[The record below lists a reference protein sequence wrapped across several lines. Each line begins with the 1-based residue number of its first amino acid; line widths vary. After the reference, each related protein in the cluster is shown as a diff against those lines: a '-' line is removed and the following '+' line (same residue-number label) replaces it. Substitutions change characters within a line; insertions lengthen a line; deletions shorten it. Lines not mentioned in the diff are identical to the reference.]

1 MRHGPLRHPWFAAFT
16 AGVATGSVA
25 DEVSRLALPLMV
37 LDLTHS
43 LAAAATLRVVQFVPY
58 IFFGSVAGV
67 IIDRVDKRRLLL
79 GADLIGVL
87 LTAAIPLSVLFNV
100 FSLEL
105 LYALGFLLGT
115 VEVVRGVTTDFSVVP
130 ALVDE
135 HELTQ
140 ANAVYLGADRF
151 ARVIGPVLA
160 GLAIEAF
167 GTANALWIAALA
179 FLPTAAVLVRMPR
192 HFLAAEPGE
201 RVALSVGTFARE
213 IGDGFAFVWRSRI
226 LRAVLIFM
234 FIGNLGGNGLQTL
247 FLYVLNVEHGFSA
260 ATIGVIFGGIGV
272 MSIAGSISAPALT
285 RGRPMGRTMLGMQVV
300 SSLMVLVM
308 GGLRDVG
315 MLIGAF
321 AIRQIASSAWV
332 VYAFTPRQREVP
344 RELRGRAN
352 GAIRAVLIASNA
364 ASPALLSTIQ
374 SGLGTGIAYVTAG
387 LLGLISVAVASFT
400 ALRDYD
406 VRGPLDIVAAEE
418 DVEMEPAAD

>member
-105 LYALGFLLGT
+105 IYVLGFLLGT

-130 ALVDE
+130 ALVEE

-192 HFLAAEPGE
+192 HFLAAD
-201 RVALSVGTFARE
+201 RVL
-213 IGDGFAFVWRSRI
+213 
-226 LRAVLIFM
+226 
-234 FIGNLGGNGLQTL
+234 
-247 FLYVLNVEHGFSA
+247 
-260 ATIGVIFGGIGV
+260 
-272 MSIAGSISAPALT
+272 P
-285 RGRPMGRTMLGMQVV
+285 
-300 SSLMVLVM
+300 
-308 GGLRDVG
+308 
-315 MLIGAF
+315 
-321 AIRQIASSAWV
+321 
-332 VYAFTPRQREVP
+332 TP
-344 RELRGRAN
+344 
-352 GAIRAVLIASNA
+352 
-364 ASPALLSTIQ
+364 
-374 SGLGTGIAYVTAG
+374 
-387 LLGLISVAVASFT
+387 LLG
-400 ALRDYD
+400 
-406 VRGPLDIVAAEE
+406 
-418 DVEMEPAAD
+418 